1 MSVDN
6 QQAQAFLEDQL
17 TQTARKVA
25 RLQNAADACDSSL
38 ERQGLQSRVQTI
50 ELQRDLLQTIL
61 AECASGSVISL
72 EGIILHRLKVLQD
85 QSGRVSRNWR
95 RGHRTP
101 PEYWA
106 IETKHGN
113 LVDLLNRYRIW
124 RNEHSDSDGYRA
136 TDRQRQGTFVG
147 ASASQ
152 PCSTSRNAY
161 PWCLS
166 ENGSTDAVSAEEDTR
181 LEHTVRQ
188 VAASS
193 GSNGAVDTAALG
205 SGWVLLKGYFMD
217 AAFCRQ
223 VMQQILKIP
232 GLRGVLSHVE
242 CERS

>member
-6 QQAQAFLEDQL
+6 KQAQAFLEDQL
-17 TQTARKVA
+17 TQTAHKAERF
-25 RLQNAADACDSSL
+25 QNAADACNSSL
-38 ERQGLQSRVQTI
+38 ERQSLQSRTQTI
-50 ELQRDLLQTIL
+50 EFQRDLLQTIL
-61 AECASGSVISL
+61 AECTSGSVLSL

-85 QSGRVSRNWR
+85 QSRRGAQNWR
-95 RGHRTP
+95 RGHPTSP
-101 PEYWA
+101 DYWA
-106 IETKHGN
+106 IETTHGI
-113 LVDLLNRYRIW
+113 LVDLLNHYRIW

-136 TDRQRQGTFVG
+136 TDRQPRGTFLG
-147 ASASQ
+147 ASASH

-193 GSNGAVDTAALG
+193 GSNGDLDTVALG

-223 VMQQILKIP
+223 AMQQILKIP